1 MAFIA
6 CQCLQFRVRGLPFI
20 VGHQKDPNLQ
30 LRPSLSTVRL
40 ATKNPERSFGA
51 NKTAT

>member
-6 CQCLQFRVRGLPFI
+6 CQMFTISCSRASFI